1 MDKLV
6 ELMLFLQ
13 MGLIAISAIF
23 FMKNPK
29 RFILGMIIITAGW
42 QGGLWISFMKM
53 DMRFSQVLTLILF
66 AYIILNPQRI
76 VIQDRYVRSI
86 LIPSIG
92 MMSCAFLASFQ
103 AQDPGLAFGGAFS
116 LLIDYLV
123 IVCIIGSIEK
133 PQDIVYILK
142 FVLAAVCFQ
151 ILLALLQYRIA
162 HFKIGI
168 IDEVSSYYLWWR
180 MHGTYGH
187 PNQLGMFYVITLPFI
202 FRFLVI
208 VTRNRQWKLAI
219 IIFIIFLFGLFSL
232 YTTQNRG
239 SETAFAIAII
249 LTIWIDLFRKR
260 ARVRKTLIQISTV
273 VVILMSLAM
282 VRYGQRI
289 YDQFFNQ
296 PRDVY
301 EQYEGRA
308 LLNEEAI
315 PRITENLPFGMGM
328 GNYESGFWREA
339 MVHNLF
345 LLIPAEIGIGSLFF
359 VWIIF
364 MLFYEAIKLMRVK
377 NVFVTNLGSAF
388 LAMLLGFI
396 VSSWVG
402 PDWFLSNQVRLNF
415 WIICGIVLAVNRLWS
430 RMIREYQFNKKKK
443 LLEQEMNSQEH
454 IGNGVAIKNR
464 G

>member
-1 MDKLV
+1 
-6 ELMLFLQ
+6 MLFLQ

-42 QGGLWISFMKM
+42 QGGLWISFLKM
-53 DMRFSQVLTLILF
+53 DMRFSQVLVLILVT
-66 AYIILNPQRI
+66 YILLNPQRI
-76 VIQDRYVRSI
+76 VIQDRYVKSI
-86 LIPSIG
+86 LMPSIG
-92 MMSCAFLASFQ
+92 MMGCAILAAFQ
-103 AQDPGLAFGGAFS
+103 AEDPGLAFGGAFS

-133 PQDIVYILK
+133 PQDVVYILK

-151 ILLALLQYRIA
+151 ILLALFQYRIA

-187 PNQLGMFYVITLPFI
+187 PNQLGMFFVFTLPFI
-202 FRFLVI
+202 FRYLVV
-208 VTRNRQWKLAI
+208 VTRNRQWKSII
-219 IIFIIFLFGLFSL
+219 IIFIIFMFGLFSL

-239 SETAFAIAII
+239 SETALAIAFVV
-249 LTIWIDLFRKR
+249 TIWIDLFRRR

-308 LLNEEAI
+308 LLNEEAMS
-315 PRITENLPFGMGM
+315 RISENLPFGMGI
-328 GNYESGFWREA
+328 GNYESGFWRET

-345 LLIPAEIGIGSLFF
+345 LLIPSEIGVGFLFF
-359 VWIIF
+359 VWILF
-364 MLFYEAIKLMRVK
+364 VLFYEAIKMMRIK

-388 LAMLLGFI
+388 LAMLLGFLI
-396 VSSWVG
+396 SSWVG

-415 WIICGIVLAVNRLWS
+415 WILCGIILAMNRLWN
-430 RMIREYQFNKKKK
+430 RMMREHKFRQKKKYHE
-443 LLEQEMNSQEH
+443 LNSKKN
-454 IGNGVAIKNR
+454 IGNGAVIIH
-464 G
+464 GS